1 MDPKCLVVSFFPCN
15 FLKLIG
21 WIWLFQLGFTIS
33 ILVLFLNICH
43 DGIYFIDGISIEA
56 VCDYLLDCDVPE
68 NRTI

>member
-1 MDPKCLVVSFFPCN
+1 MLFSF
-15 FLKLIG
+15 
-21 WIWLFQLGFTIS
+21 GFIIS
-33 ILVLFLNICH
+33 ILVLVLNICL